1 MTLITEPNTR
11 EFSRSGLE
19 TSSSKRNPAA
29 VSKADEYQLTVVE
42 KNRLLEK
49 YLPMVDRI
57 AAKIARNLPNH
68 IDTADLRSI
77 GIIGLMHAVEK
88 YNPEQEQTFQAY
100 VALRVRGSILDEL
113 RRMDCMPR
121 TSRAKARRLQ
131 SAQQELEQELGRSP
145 SDEELRKHLDL
156 KPAEFE
162 KMRRRTQGYSFV
174 SLDAGPQK
182 DDGSDTDLHD
192 TIPDNTQELSY
203 ENLQKQE
210 LKDLLLERISTL
222 PTRQKKVIAM
232 YYHEGLRLSDIAQA
246 FGVTEARICQIHS
259 QAVGTLRKLIFASYQ
274 S

>member
-1 MTLITEPNTR
+1 M
-11 EFSRSGLE
+11 
-19 TSSSKRNPAA
+19 
-29 VSKADEYQLTVVE
+29 DQYQLSESE
-42 KNRLLEK
+42 KNRLLEN

-88 YNPEQEQTFQAY
+88 YNPEQETTFQAY

-131 SAQQELEQELGRSP
+131 SAEQELEQILGRSP
-145 SDEELRKHLDL
+145 TDNELRKHLDL
-156 KPAEFE
+156 NPAEFR
-162 KMRRRTQGYSFV
+162 KMQRRTQAYSFV

-182 DDGSDTDLHD
+182 EDGTETDLHE
-192 TIPDNTQELSY
+192 TIADEAQELSY
-203 ENLQKQE
+203 DSLQNQE
-210 LKDLLLERISTL
+210 LKQLLLERITAL
-222 PTRQKKVIAM
+222 PIRQQKVIAM
-232 YYHEGLRLSDIAQA
+232 YYHEGLRLSDIAHA

-259 QAVGTLRKLIFASYQ
+259 QAIGTLRKLIMASYL